1 MAIENEHSYRIAEL
15 ERQVSGLQRQVSLQR
30 AIQNKDR
37 AEMGRRLRDLEIK
50 AAVESGLPQKQVAEI
65 YDLSAARISQ
75 IYRDA
80 RKKA

>member
-37 AEMGRRLRDLEIK
+37 AEMGRRLRDVEIK